1 MSASKPGR
9 TPEQEMEAHLRRFA
23 LCLGAGFGGGSAL
36 GGSFDL
42 LPVGALVGLA
52 AGFSVA
58 VLLDRRAHPS
68 GH

>member
-1 MSASKPGR
+1 MSTTKPEKS
-9 TPEQEMEAHLRRFA
+9 PEQEMESHLRRFG
-23 LCLGAGFGGGSAL
+23 LCLGAGFGGGAAM
-36 GGSFDL
+36 GVSFDL

-52 AGFSVA
+52 AGFGVA